1 MFKFIFEILTDPLG
15 LPIEWYWEYL
25 ILTVIGA
32 VAYAVAYRCVGDMY
46 SGGMIDGSTSG
57 SFFHWLIRLIL
68 FVVLW
73 AVTYGIIAVVKWLTD
88 NWVLVLCIMGGIKVD
103 LGSKTS
109 MKGLYACGETSCN
122 GVHGK
127 NRLASNSLLE
137 SLVFA
142 RKAADDMI
150 FGVAPEYVKAD
161 AVDIKIYENREEL
174 LGGYHTAV
182 LNEIERMRMSHE

>member
-1 MFKFIFEILTDPLG
+1 MFKLIFEILTDPLG

-88 NWVLVLCIMGGIKVD
+88 NWVLVLCIMGGVVAVVGI
-103 LGSKTS
+103 
-109 MKGLYACGETSCN
+109 
-122 GVHGK
+122 
-127 NRLASNSLLE
+127 
-137 SLVFA
+137 
-142 RKAADDMI
+142 AA
-150 FGVAPEYVKAD
+150 VAICQE
-161 AVDIKIYENREEL
+161 
-174 LGGYHTAV
+174 
-182 LNEIERMRMSHE
+182 